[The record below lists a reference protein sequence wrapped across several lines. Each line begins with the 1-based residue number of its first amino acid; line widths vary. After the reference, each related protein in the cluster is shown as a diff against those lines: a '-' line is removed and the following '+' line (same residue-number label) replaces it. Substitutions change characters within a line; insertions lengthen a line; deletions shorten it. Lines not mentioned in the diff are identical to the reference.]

1 MNAGCNDLGGTLM
14 NESISRAAGTQHGQE
29 TNPRQMGNLIR
40 RLNRDPQQRSTSYGK
55 VSDERIK
62 AGLAQGELLEIINT
76 PAEKYERKTPSA
88 QLIRN
93 PAPSRAS
100 LADRSGG

>member
-1 MNAGCNDLGGTLM
+1 M

-29 TNPRQMGNLIR
+29 TNLAADGQFSTPLE
-40 RLNRDPQQRSTSYGK
+40 RDPLQRLTVYGK

-62 AGLAQGELLEIINT
+62 ARQAQGELLDIINT
-76 PAEKYERKTPSA
+76 PAEKYERKTPAS

-93 PAPSRAS
+93 PAPAHQKRAEQ
-100 LADRSGG
+100 